1 MQAVERTP
9 NMTVLAAAL
18 NAANLTS
25 VFSNPN
31 LTYTLFAPNG
41 ERPGICSE
49 YLVPDSGCAPWL
61 HGQYVDLNAGR
72 ILRIPVPELS
82 GLTSTMRTLA
92 FAWRL
97 NHDA

>member
-31 LTYTLFAPNG
+31 LTYTLFAPTG
-41 ERPGICSE
+41 ERPAPCSGH
-49 YLVPDSGCAPWL
+49 LVLVSGCGPWM
-61 HGQYVDLNAGR
+61 HG
-72 ILRIPVPELS
+72 
-82 GLTSTMRTLA
+82 
-92 FAWRL
+92 
-97 NHDA
+97 